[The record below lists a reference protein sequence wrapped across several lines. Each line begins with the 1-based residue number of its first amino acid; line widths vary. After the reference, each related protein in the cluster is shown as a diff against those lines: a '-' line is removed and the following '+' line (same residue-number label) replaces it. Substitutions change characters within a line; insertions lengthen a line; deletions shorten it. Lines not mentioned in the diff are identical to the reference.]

1 MKKIALLFVALI
13 TLSFTKINN
22 DTVKFKATVEN
33 RNSDTLVIRSRTFN
47 KIIVSNKEG
56 VFTDEFQIEEGFY
69 QLFDGAEYA
78 KLYLKNGYDLTMF
91 LNAEKFDESIKFEG
105 NGSNENNF
113 LAEMALEDEKFD
125 YASMLQ
131 ASETEFPQLLQK
143 RKEFTLNKFEGKD
156 LETNFV
162 NAYKKDFE
170 QSMAGL
176 QAYYNESLKVRK
188 LNGQKSPTFNYENH
202 KGGTTSLDD
211 FKGKYVYVD
220 VWATW
225 CGPCRAEIPYLKKLE
240 EHYHGKKD
248 IVFVSISIDQAKDHD
263 KWKKFVS
270 DKELGGVQLFAD
282 KDWNSDFVKGY
293 QINGIPR
300 FIIIGPKGEIVN
312 ADAPRPSA
320 EDIYQTID
328 TLLK

>member
-13 TLSFTKINN
+13 TLSFTKIDN
-22 DTVKFKATVEN
+22 DKVRFRATIEN
-33 RNSDTLVIRSRTFN
+33 RHSDTLVIRSRSFN
-47 KIIVSNKEG
+47 KIVVADKEG
-56 VFTDEFQIEEGFY
+56 NFSDEFSVEEGFY

-78 KLYLKNGYDLTMF
+78 KLYLKNGYDLRMS
-91 LNAEKFDESIKFEG
+91 LNAEKFDESIIFEG
-105 NGSNENNF
+105 DGANENNF
-113 LAEMALEDEKFD
+113 LAEMALDDEKFD
-125 YASMLQ
+125 YAGMLQ

-188 LNGQKSPTFNYENH
+188 LNGQKSPTFNYENY
-202 KGGTTSLDD
+202 KGGNTSLDD

-225 CGPCRAEIPYLKKLE
+225 CGPCRAEIPALKKLE
-240 EHYHGKKD
+240 EHYHGKKE

-263 KWKKFVS
+263 KWKKFVK

>member
-113 LAEMALEDEKFD
+113 LAEMALDDEKFD
-125 YASMLQ
+125 YAGMLQ
-131 ASETEFPQLLQK
+131 ASENDFPNLLEK
-143 RKEFTLNKFEGKD
+143 RKDYTLSKLDSKE
-156 LETNFV
+156 LEKSFV
-162 NAYKKDFE
+162 DAYKIQFE
-170 QSMAGL
+170 QSMVGL

-188 LNGQKSPTFNYENH
+188 LNGQQSPTFNFENH
-202 KGGTTSLDD
+202 KGGTTKLED
-211 FKGKYVYVD
+211 FKGRYVYVD

-225 CGPCRAEIPYLKKLE
+225 CEVACRDSSFKEI
-240 EHYHGKKD
+240 
-248 IVFVSISIDQAKDHD
+248 
-263 KWKKFVS
+263 
-270 DKELGGVQLFAD
+270 
-282 KDWNSDFVKGY
+282 
-293 QINGIPR
+293 R
-300 FIIIGPKGEIVN
+300 
-312 ADAPRPSA
+312 R
-320 EDIYQTID
+320 
-328 TLLK
+328 TLSW